1 MYIPENI
8 LSANLSNKLLFPTPK
23 KRTQKKKKRLKTI
36 SALIWLHYCTH
47 STCMTEERSQH

>member
-23 KRTQKKKKRLKTI
+23 KRTKKKKKKVEDDF
-36 SALIWLHYCTH
+36 CTYLV
-47 STCMTEERSQH
+47 TLLYAFYMYD

>member
-23 KRTQKKKKRLKTI
+23 KKKKKKKVEDDF
-36 SALIWLHYCTH
+36 CTYLV
-47 STCMTEERSQH
+47 TLLDTFYMYD

>member
-23 KRTQKKKKRLKTI
+23 KRKKKKKKVEDDFYTYLVT
-36 SALIWLHYCTH
+36 LLYTFY
-47 STCMTEERSQH
+47 MYD

>member
-23 KRTQKKKKRLKTI
+23 KRKKKKKKVEDDF
-36 SALIWLHYCTH
+36 CTYLV
-47 STCMTEERSQH
+47 TLLYTFYMYD

>member
-23 KRTQKKKKRLKTI
+23 KRKKKKKKKVEDDFCTYLVT
-36 SALIWLHYCTH
+36 LLHTFY
-47 STCMTEERSQH
+47 MYD

>member
-23 KRTQKKKKRLKTI
+23 KRTKRKKVEDDF
-36 SALIWLHYCTH
+36 CTYLV
-47 STCMTEERSQH
+47 TLLYTFYMYD

>member
-23 KRTQKKKKRLKTI
+23 KRKKKKKKVEDDF
-36 SALIWLHYCTH
+36 CTYLV
-47 STCMTEERSQH
+47 TLLYTFYM